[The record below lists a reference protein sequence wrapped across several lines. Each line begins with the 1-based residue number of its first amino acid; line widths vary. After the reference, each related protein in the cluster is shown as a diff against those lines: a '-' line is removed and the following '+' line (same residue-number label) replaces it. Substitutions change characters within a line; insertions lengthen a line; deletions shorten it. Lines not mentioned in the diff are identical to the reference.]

1 VSELAYKRRLRAW
14 KRRIATNLTLQ
25 GYEVET
31 YETSPFHVGATRGR
45 TCRKIRIEFG
55 YITDSDINAVGAVR
69 SKCLR
74 EIWQISADGR
84 TVVKAK
90 VAQSR
95 KE

>member
-1 VSELAYKRRLRAW
+1 LSELAVKRRLRAW

-45 TCRKIRIEFG
+45 TCRKIRISFG
-55 YITDSDINAVGAVR
+55 NPYVGDDHIVR
-69 SKCLR
+69 ASSARCIR

-90 VAQSR
+90 IG
-95 KE
+95 KNE